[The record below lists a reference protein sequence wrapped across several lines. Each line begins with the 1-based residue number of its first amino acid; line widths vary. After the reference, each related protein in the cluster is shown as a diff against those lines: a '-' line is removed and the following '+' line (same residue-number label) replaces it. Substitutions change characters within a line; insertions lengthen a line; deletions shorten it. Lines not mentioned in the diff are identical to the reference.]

1 MVPRVPLHGPTP
13 FGVGTPL
20 IESLTG
26 FIGRL
31 AVARH
36 LTSPVIFHHLVRP
49 LVSEEVVKERSRLA
63 GFLARSA
70 VGYDGLG
77 EPAEELVGALTHLT
91 GLENLRLHTL
101 LPWRPLLPVKGNGA
115 LYWGWKRWCA
125 SCLAQWR
132 AEGSVLW
139 EPLLWRVASVRRCP
153 VHRTPFSEVCP
164 KCKGFQGLVQE
175 LVPFGM
181 CRRCRHPLDAG
192 DPWVRSG
199 SKASFENDE
208 ARREWWLSVEVGRML
223 AFQGMVSAFPNPEGF
238 SLLLK
243 ESIARPDVGSIRG
256 LVRHLGVVRG
266 SVLPWM
272 RGERLPNLESFLLVC
287 MRLSADP
294 LRVAIVPRV
303 ELPEESLCRKDGAPF
318 PWPLIRRE
326 LTGHR
331 GRYGPGFWA
340 RADKK
345 LSALLAESDAGR
357 RSATQVAKA
366 LGITNKTLKKYY
378 PTEYARLLD
387 LHEAYRKRERERK
400 FAQHRDKLRAAVLA
414 CVREGVYPR
423 QDWVFQRAGFSRH
436 LSCNPEYRQ
445 VWLSALYEYGIKA
458 G

>member
-1 MVPRVPLHGPTP
+1 
-13 FGVGTPL
+13 
-20 IESLTG
+20 
-26 FIGRL
+26 
-31 AVARH
+31 
-36 LTSPVIFHHLVRP
+36 
-49 LVSEEVVKERSRLA
+49 
-63 GFLARSA
+63 
-70 VGYDGLG
+70 
-77 EPAEELVGALTHLT
+77 
-91 GLENLRLHTL
+91 
-101 LPWRPLLPVKGNGA
+101 
-115 LYWGWKRWCA
+115 
-125 SCLAQWR
+125 
-132 AEGSVLW
+132 
-139 EPLLWRVASVRRCP
+139 
-153 VHRTPFSEVCP
+153 
-164 KCKGFQGLVQE
+164 
-175 LVPFGM
+175 
-181 CRRCRHPLDAG
+181 
-192 DPWVRSG
+192 
-199 SKASFENDE
+199 
-208 ARREWWLSVEVGRML
+208 ML

-256 LVRHLGVVRG
+256 LVRYLGVVRG

-287 MRLSADP
+287 MRLGADP

-366 LGITNKTLKKYY
+366 LEITGKTLKKYY

-400 FAQHRDKLRAAVLA
+400 FAQRRDKLRAAVLA

-445 VWLSALYEYGIKA
+445 VWLSALSLLQNSERFGASGYRGISRARRIMPGWTCHRGFGARRIRRASASALAFSSTCGRFYPLVVSNEA
-458 G
+458 GIALRSG